1 MVQES
6 GWKSRIRLENVRTVA
21 AMSVM
26 PGTCDRYSSRVV
38 SRPAKPRC
46 QPSIIA
52 SEKAHPQAVAQVPSV
67 SNRHESRCATAG
79 PHTTA
84 ATAIST
90 AGSVPQPAWMS
101 Q

>member
-1 MVQES
+1 M
-6 GWKSRIRLENVRTVA
+6 ENVRTVA
-21 AMSVM
+21 GMSVM
-26 PGTCDRYSSRVV
+26 PGACDRYSSRVV
-38 SRPAKPRC
+38 NRPAKPRC

-84 ATAIST
+84 ATAMRS
-90 AGSVPQPAWMS
+90 AGMVPQPAWMS